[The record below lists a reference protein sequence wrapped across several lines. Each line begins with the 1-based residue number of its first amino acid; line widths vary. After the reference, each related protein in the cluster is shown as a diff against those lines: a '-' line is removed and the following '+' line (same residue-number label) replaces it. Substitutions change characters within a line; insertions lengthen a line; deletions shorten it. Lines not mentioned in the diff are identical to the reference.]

1 MTNSKFNN
9 VKISG
14 ITIVLPENK
23 ISIDDEVHFYKNDLK
38 LLERNKKIL
47 GLGDRYVVHP
57 GTTCVDLCEEA
68 ARNLINDLCINKT
81 EIDALICVS
90 TSHDYIAPS
99 SACIIHGKL
108 GLEETCACFD
118 TSGLS
123 CSGYVYGLWLAHSL
137 ISSGAVKKCMVLAG
151 DTNSLHSD
159 TKNRISNMLY
169 SDSGSATLL
178 EYTEEEN
185 TAYFNLGSRGKAWD
199 KIIIPSS
206 GYRLPIRKDITDIE
220 VTDENGNVWH
230 LYDEILKG
238 MEIFRFTMENAPQSV
253 RNLLEYSG
261 LSIDDIDK
269 VLMHQANG
277 QILKTIAQ
285 HAGVPKDKISTETF
299 TKYANCG
306 AASVVSA
313 VCDQLHD
320 VSTKTAMLVTFG
332 VGLSWAS
339 TIVNLENTY
348 ISDVKFMKN
357 KKTLSREEQID
368 CWIKYFKGEAENEQ
382 QQ

>member
-185 TAYFNLGSRGKAWD
+185 TAYFNLGSRGKDWD

>member
-9 VKISG
+9 VQISG

-23 ISIDDEVHFYKNDLK
+23 ISIEDEIHFYKNDLK

-47 GLGDRYVVHP
+47 GLGSRYVVQE
-57 GTTCVDLCEEA
+57 GTTCVDLCEQA
-68 ARNLINDLCINKT
+68 AKNLIADLNINIK

-99 SACIIHGKL
+99 SACIIHGRL
-108 GLEETCACFD
+108 GLEESCACFD

-123 CSGYVYGLWLAHSL
+123 CSGYVYALWLAHSL
-137 ISSGAVKKCMVLAG
+137 ISSGAAKKCLVLAG

-159 TKNRISNMLY
+159 KRNRISNMLY

-178 EYTEEEN
+178 EYTEKEN
-185 TAYFNLGSRGKAWD
+185 TSYFNMGTRGKAWD
-199 KIIIPSS
+199 KIIIPAS
-206 GYRLPIRKDITDIE
+206 GYRLPVRKDIADIE
-220 VTDENGNVWH
+220 IEDENGNIWH

-238 MEIFRFTMENAPQSV
+238 MDIFKFTMENAPQSV
-253 RNLLEYSG
+253 KNLLDYSKK
-261 LSIDDIDK
+261 SINDIDK

-277 QILKTIAQ
+277 QILKTIAK
-285 HAGVPKDKISTETF
+285 HAEIPKDKMSVETF

-313 VCDQLHD
+313 ICDQLHD
-320 VSTKTAMLVTFG
+320 CNIKNAMLVTFG

-339 TIVNLENTY
+339 AIVNLENCH

-357 KKTLSREEQID
+357 PKDVPSREEKINY
-368 CWIKYFKGEAENEQ
+368 WIKYFKGEVGKDL
-382 QQ
+382 